1 MKRRNA
7 PTSSPA
13 TPCELSTVITC
24 PESENRL
31 YLPLQVTVRDEET
44 VGTKALL
51 DSGAEGLFVNHVFVA
66 KHDLEVQAMRHP
78 VLARNVD
85 GTINKKG
92 TIRSTVDLEYQLGS
106 QKRTDT
112 FMVTELG
119 QHDIIFGQPWLDK
132 HNPMI
137 DWHDKIVYMPD
148 EDDLSLDIHSI
159 NHVHKATELARS
171 SQKKD
176 DRPLREKVPEW
187 LHDYIDVF
195 DEEKAKRHPRSKGKH
210 DHRII
215 LKDGFVPR
223 ISKVYPLPPHEE
235 QMMNDFIDEN
245 LEKGYIR
252 PSNSPQASGFFFVG
266 KKDGTGR
273 PCQDY
278 VYLNNWTV
286 KDGYPTP
293 RISELMDMCRDW
305 KYFTKIDVKA
315 GYNNIPIVEEDRWK
329 AAFITKRGL
338 FEPNVMFF
346 GLCNSPATFQRFM
359 DDCYGMVIR
368 RKEGG
373 VYMDDIITGHPNTP
387 GCRERT
393 RQCVKILLDND
404 LYAKEDKCQFCV
416 EEVNYL
422 GMKVR
427 AGQLEMDPVKVA
439 GIQDWPTPKTP
450 RDVASF
456 LGFCNFYRKFIPGYA
471 DMARPLDELKKKGVT
486 FEWTDERDKAF
497 KGLKELFLRKPMLQI
512 PDPAKKFVLETDAS
526 KHASGAVL
534 MQEDTNGDLRP
545 CGYISK
551 SFNQA
556 EKNYQIYD
564 RELLAIIQ
572 ALKAWR
578 HYLLGL
584 EILIRCDHK
593 NLTYFK
599 QSQNLMP
606 RQTQWH
612 LYLSQFNYKIAHM
625 LGSQMVQADA
635 LSQ

>member
-1 MKRRNA
+1 MKRRNT

-159 NHVHKATELARS
+159 DHVHKATELARS

-315 GYNNIPIVEEDRWK
+315 GYNNIPIVEED
-329 AAFITKRGL
+329 
-338 FEPNVMFF
+338 
-346 GLCNSPATFQRFM
+346 
-359 DDCYGMVIR
+359 
-368 RKEGG
+368 
-373 VYMDDIITGHPNTP
+373 
-387 GCRERT
+387 
-393 RQCVKILLDND
+393 
-404 LYAKEDKCQFCV
+404 
-416 EEVNYL
+416 
-422 GMKVR
+422 
-427 AGQLEMDPVKVA
+427 
-439 GIQDWPTPKTP
+439 
-450 RDVASF
+450 
-456 LGFCNFYRKFIPGYA
+456 
-471 DMARPLDELKKKGVT
+471 
-486 FEWTDERDKAF
+486 
-497 KGLKELFLRKPMLQI
+497 
-512 PDPAKKFVLETDAS
+512 
-526 KHASGAVL
+526 
-534 MQEDTNGDLRP
+534 
-545 CGYISK
+545 
-551 SFNQA
+551 
-556 EKNYQIYD
+556 
-564 RELLAIIQ
+564 
-572 ALKAWR
+572 
-578 HYLLGL
+578 
-584 EILIRCDHK
+584 
-593 NLTYFK
+593 
-599 QSQNLMP
+599 
-606 RQTQWH
+606 
-612 LYLSQFNYKIAHM
+612 
-625 LGSQMVQADA
+625 
-635 LSQ
+635 